1 MINKKIFHNGII
13 LSMTTSNLA
22 NSIIEAVGIV
32 DEKIEATGSLKE
44 VQNQMGENTELID
57 LKGACMLPGFSDCHI
72 HPVGSLF
79 YFIFP
84 DLAEV
89 KSIDELKTVL
99 KKSAQQKKPDELILG
114 LNFNE
119 QNFNPPVLPTRWDLD
134 EAVMDNPCGIL
145 RTDGHLIV
153 INSKALK
160 AFGINENTPVPEG
173 GEIQKNKEGKITG
186 ILTEN
191 ATNLVMNSIPP
202 PDSETTNAAAL
213 KFSQSLAEKG
223 ITSVHG
229 LIELD
234 HEGGVENLGGISIPI
249 MKLVKD
255 KIFQNYYFMVYTQTP
270 KKLNRLRKS
279 ALHDKEEEGK
289 YKVGALK
296 SWFDGTY
303 GSASALMYENFTDL
317 PEKNGFLVVDKNV
330 LYERMV
336 EAHNLGYQIAIHSI
350 GDKANRMLVDMYKKL
365 LKDYP
370 REDHRHRI
378 EHCSSLMDDVIKDMK
393 ELGIIASCQPSFL
406 NSEYKWLE
414 RRIGKERSKQA
425 YPYKSLISEGVIV
438 AAGSDCPVEDP
449 DPIKGL
455 HALVTRNGFVP
466 EQCIPIEEALKFYTI
481 NAAFACFQE
490 KVRGTIELGKMADF
504 VILDRNPLTTPPN
517 EVKNIQILS
526 TIIKGEVVF
535 QRDKK

>member
-173 GEIQKNKEGKITG
+173 GEIQKNKGGKITG